1 VAWIKQLL
9 LSSVMLS
16 IQLTIFYF
24 SAGQAINAR
33 SWLFFIASLLHYVSS
48 VTAQYWLNPEL
59 LIQRLRVKR
68 EGSKTWDEVLMR
80 VSNLTVLILI
90 PLTAGL
96 DVGRYYWSTLDI
108 YYVGIGLVFFAL
120 STVLINWAMW
130 INPFFEPTVRI
141 QKDRGHTVISGG
153 PYKIVRHPGYLGG
166 ILYTLSAPL
175 IIGSLYTFIPVAI
188 YVLLIMLR
196 TLLEDRTLQREL
208 EGYSEYTKQT
218 KYRLF
223 PWIW

>member
-1 VAWIKQLL
+1 
-9 LSSVMLS
+9 
-16 IQLTIFYF
+16 
-24 SAGQAINAR
+24 
-33 SWLFFIASLLHYVSS
+33 
-48 VTAQYWLNPEL
+48 
-59 LIQRLRVKR
+59 
-68 EGSKTWDEVLMR
+68 
-80 VSNLTVLILI
+80 
-90 PLTAGL
+90 
-96 DVGRYYWSTLDI
+96 
-108 YYVGIGLVFFAL
+108 
-120 STVLINWAMW
+120 MW